1 MAVVRTSSIRGGVMG
16 GVVRQVRKIVMGGVE
31 FPVTP
36 PTPGIPVNTVAP
48 VLSGATVP
56 GSTLTTTAGTFTGA
70 APITYATRW
79 QRSTDSGTTWAVI
92 AGQTA
97 LTYVTTGEAEGAQ
110 IRAQRQAA
118 NAAGSSAW
126 VSSNVITVATAAV
139 IPSNTTPPALST
151 SGTTVGSVISHSG
164 DVWAGTQPMTFTH
177 QWQHRVIGE
186 TTWVTIAGEVG
197 ATYTIATGDLGYQ
210 FRMTKR
216 ATNSAGSSGNTTSS
230 NTVSIPA
237 TATAPANTAIPVL
250 SGGTAVGATISHAGD
265 TWSGST
271 PMTPSYVWQRS
282 VASGAWTAISGATAA
297 TYTLVSADAG
307 NRVRLVKTM
316 TNSAGSASATSAALS
331 IPAETGPIAGTLTN
345 PPVSARLGIIN
356 ERSARPFINAF
367 KQAWEWE
374 GNNTGGNW
382 ASLLAA
388 GRITAGGQIVSMP
401 TGSDAGIRTRVLDS
415 LIAESGATGRWRL
428 SWTGAGTFDVFGAS
442 NVNGDTPNQI
452 EFDYTA
458 NGSSWVTVVAR
469 SAPISNIKLVHQ
481 ADWAAD
487 AAGAIFRQQYLDEVR
502 NYRCL
507 RFDEWTG
514 ILRDEPYGLAVT
526 TWASRPLPTDET
538 FMNRFVPLEW
548 QAALCNLIGA
558 DMWLCAPTAA
568 TADYDTGAATL
579 IQSLMPAPRHV
590 YAEYSTKTW
599 DFAGTPQAHY
609 CAEQGRIA
617 FGTTANPTEQEFR
630 SWYGMRSALMAQR
643 WRAVWG
649 SDARLHTVI
658 QHQADWV
665 GGEYDVLNA
674 PMWQERNGT
683 LGLPPYVAPHS
694 VCDML
699 TVHAQIDGGMAYG
712 SAASLLETWRTTL
725 TQTVAFNRIRD
736 QLLTGP
742 YHGVGDD
749 GRRTVQLLT
758 PKWQHYRTVATT
770 YGMQLGAYE
779 VGNHLNGVGGS
790 EDLRTFMHAFSVSAQ
805 MAEVYTATFA
815 AIRTAGFDGPLC
827 MSVECRL
834 PDANIM
840 HGLQRW
846 LGDHN
851 PAWTAVN
858 ILQQANDGPAGRGAS
873 DFVGTAEEA

>member
-1 MAVVRTSSIRGGVMG
+1 MPVRDYSIYTGFRRGGVAEFQITG
-16 GVVRQVRKIVMGGVE
+16 TRRGGGVE
-31 FPVTP
+31 IPVGPVTP
-36 PTPGIPVNTVAP
+36 AAPVNTVAP
-48 VLSGATVP
+48 VTSGTTTLTSTTGSFTGGSGA
-56 GSTLTTTAGTFTGA
+56 LT
-70 APITYATRW
+70 YQTRW

-92 AGQTA
+92 SGQTG
-97 LTYVTTGEAEGAQ
+97 LTYDASAETAGNQ
-110 IRAQRQAA
+110 IRSQRQATDA
-118 NAAGSSAW
+118 MGQTSGW
-126 VSSNVITVATAAV
+126 ISSNVITIAAAGAVPTNTAL
-139 IPSNTTPPALST
+139 PT
-151 SGTTVGSVISHSG
+151 SSGGTTVGATRTPTSG
-164 DVWAGTQPMTFTH
+164 TWTGSPTAYQSRFQRSTDG
-177 QWQHRVIGE
+177 G
-186 TTWVTIAGEVG
+186 TTWTTVQAGDGTLRGYTHVAG
-197 ATYTIATGDLGYQ
+197 DNGYIIRPQVQAQNAAGWSGWVSAATYTVTA
-210 FRMTKR
+210 
-216 ATNSAGSSGNTTSS
+216 A
-230 NTVSIPA
+230 
-237 TATAPANTAIPVL
+237 ATAPANTAAPVIAGGAAL
-250 SGGTAVGATISHAGD
+250 GDAYTHGSDTWTGTAPL
-265 TWSGST
+265 T
-271 PMTPSYVWQRS
+271 PTYRWDLS
-282 VASGAWTAISGATAA
+282 VANGAWTQFSTAA
-297 TYTLVSADAG
+297 SPTRTSDHAG
-307 NRVRLVKTM
+307 NRVRLTKTM
-316 TNSAGSASATSAALS
+316 TNSAGNASATSN
-331 IPAETGPIAGTLTN
+331 IITVEAEGGSVIAGTLTN
-345 PPVSARLGIIN
+345 PPISARLGIIN

-382 ASLLAA
+382 AALLSA

-401 TGSDAGIRTRVLDS
+401 TGTDAGIRTRALDS

-428 SWTGAGTFDVFGAS
+428 TWTGAGTFDVFGAA
-442 NVNGDTPNQI
+442 NLDQVNANTI

-458 NGSSWVTVVAR
+458 NGGSWITVVAR
-469 SAPISNIKLVHQ
+469 SAPISNIALVHED
-481 ADWAAD
+481 DWAAH
-487 AAGAIFRQQYLDEVR
+487 AAGDIFRQQYLDEVR
-502 NYRCL
+502 NYRVL

-538 FMNRFVPLEW
+538 FQNRFVPLEW
-548 QAALCNLIGA
+548 QAELCNLVGA
-558 DMWLCAPTAA
+558 DLWMCAPTAA
-568 TADYDTGAATL
+568 TEDYDTGAATL
-579 IQSLMPAPRHV
+579 IQSLMQAPRHV

-617 FGTTANPTEQEFR
+617 FGTTASPTEQEFR

-649 SDARLHTVI
+649 SNTRLHMVI

-665 GGEYDVLNA
+665 GGEYDVLVA

-725 TQTVAFNRIRD
+725 TQTEAFNRIRD

-742 YHGVGDD
+742 YHNTGDD

-758 PKWQHYRTVATT
+758 PKWQHYRTVANT
-770 YGMQLGAYE
+770 YGLELAAYE

-790 EDLRTFMHAFSVSAQ
+790 ADLRAFMHLFSVSSQ
-805 MAEVYTATFA
+805 MGEVYTATFN
-815 AIRTAGFDGPLC
+815 AIRTAGFDAPLC

-834 PDANIM
+834 PDDNIM
-840 HGLQRW
+840 HGLQRY

-851 PAWTAVN
+851 PAWAAVN
-858 ILQQANDGPAGRGAS
+858 AINLVNNGPTGRGAS
-873 DFVGTAEEA
+873 DFVGTMELA